1 MKKRLQ
7 GITAGILIGTTLT
20 SGIVF
25 AKQASETIN
34 VMYDNI
40 KILIDGKE
48 YQPTDANGNT
58 VEPFIYNGTTYL
70 PVRAIANAFEKEVGW
85 TAETMTVSLGSQK
98 FEWLNKQSHIDYQ
111 PEYCSSSE
119 FTLIDNGIRLYQS
132 GGGAWHENDVFPKQT
147 VTYKINGD
155 YSKFVATLYNNES
168 NGAGTKVTF
177 YGDNKKVLHSVPAL
191 SSNTPKIDI
200 EVDISN
206 QKILY
211 IEVQNID
218 YYEGEINF
226 SDARLLK

>member
-7 GITAGILIGTTLT
+7 GLVAGVLIGTMLT
-20 SGIVF
+20 SGMAL

-34 VMYDNI
+34 VIYDNI
-40 KILIDGKE
+40 KILIDGEE
-48 YQPTDANGNT
+48 YQPKDANGNV

-70 PVRAIANAFEKEVGW
+70 PVRAIANAFDKEVGW
-85 TAETMTVSLGSQK
+85 SAETMTVSLGSQK

-111 PEYCSSSE
+111 PEYCGSSE

-132 GGGAWHENDVFPKQT
+132 GGGVWHEYEMFPKQT

-177 YGDNKKVLHSVPAL
+177 YGDNKKILHSIPAM
-191 SSNTPKIDI
+191 SSDTPKIDI

-218 YYEGEINF
+218 FYEGEINF
-226 SDARLLK
+226 SNARLLK

>member
-7 GITAGILIGTTLT
+7 GLIAGILIGAMLT
-20 SGIVF
+20 SGMVF
-25 AKQASETIN
+25 AKQASETIS
-34 VMYDNI
+34 VIYDNI

-48 YQPTDANGNT
+48 YQPTDVNGNK

-85 TAETMTVSLGSQK
+85 NAETMTVSLGSQK
-98 FEWLNKQSHIDYQ
+98 FEWLNKQSHVDYQ
-111 PEYCSSSE
+111 PEYCRSSE

-132 GGGAWHENDVFPKQT
+132 GGGSFHDYDIFPKQT
-147 VTYKINGD
+147 ITYKINGE
-155 YSKFVATLYNNES
+155 YSKFVATLYNGES

-177 YGDNKKVLHSVPAL
+177 YGDNKKVLHSIPAL
-191 SSNTPKIDI
+191 SNDTPKMDI
-200 EVDISN
+200 EIDISN

-218 YYEGEINF
+218 FYEGEINF
-226 SDARLLK
+226 SNARLLK

>member
-58 VEPFIYNGTTYL
+58 VELFIYNGTTYL

-132 GGGAWHENDVFPKQT
+132 GGGTWHENDVFPKQT

-168 NGAGTKVTF
+168 NGSGTKVTF

-226 SDARLLK
+226 SNARLLK